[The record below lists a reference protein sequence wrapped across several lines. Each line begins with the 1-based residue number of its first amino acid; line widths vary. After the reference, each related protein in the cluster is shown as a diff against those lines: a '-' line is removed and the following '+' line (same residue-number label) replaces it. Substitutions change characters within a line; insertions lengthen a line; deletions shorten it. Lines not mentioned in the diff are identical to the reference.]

1 MLVVEDHV
9 SVRRFLVE
17 CLQILGYTVLDA
29 ASGGEAIALL
39 ESIDGRV
46 DLVITDMSMPRMSGK
61 QLMEVVEGRWPGMR
75 VLVVSGYSKE
85 AVMSMG
91 VAGPQVSVLAK
102 PASVPELAAAIRGL
116 LDR

>member
-39 ESIDGRV
+39 ESIDGRG
-46 DLVITDMSMPRMSGK
+46 I
-61 QLMEVVEGRWPGMR
+61 W
-75 VLVVSGYSKE
+75 
-85 AVMSMG
+85 
-91 VAGPQVSVLAK
+91 
-102 PASVPELAAAIRGL
+102 
-116 LDR
+116 